1 MNRGGITNLKRWLFK
16 NKCFVKRGQ
25 DKEYTHLLLDGGKLH
40 IPRELYTNFY
50 NVLAMDI
57 CQGNRNCISENRTE
71 IFRFLVDIDYIDEQ
85 PLTNDEIEIIAKK
98 IQTGLEFFLRND
110 LSISERK
117 IIVCTTGEYK
127 TVSDHGFDLKKTGIH
142 IIWPNV
148 YVDVLH
154 AKYLRSAI
162 IQYLSQHHTLRPS
175 YNPWEEVIDYAVYS
189 SSGLR
194 MKGSSKK
201 VKCPSCKG
209 KKDKVEY
216 CETCYGEGKLIEG
229 NGRVYMPS
237 LILDGNRNV
246 LNDELNILTN
256 DNFEMLKQTSIRT
269 FDTERNIKRL
279 SNEDYPAWFDANKLM
294 EHLEKPST
302 KRKKKKKNTI
312 VSFSD
317 IMKKQKGMKRKIIL
331 SHDSTEFLAI
341 NKFIKNLFSNHAEY
355 KDQNIKDIFQC
366 GPKKKRYYVIQT
378 DSQYC
383 QNVGRNHNTN
393 HVWFLLNDKTICQKC
408 FSESYNSLS
417 ICCGNY
423 SSDVSP
429 ITLQLRDILYPEFLA
444 KRRENNKQNQGLDIQ
459 ESYCNIDSNEDA
471 TIKNFPSITSKLQ
484 ISVHEWLKNLEND
497 VCRDC

>member
-1 MNRGGITNLKRWLFK
+1 MNNGGITNLKKWLFK

-25 DKEYTHLLLDGGKLH
+25 DRELTHLLLDGGKLH
-40 IPRELYTNFY
+40 IPRELYTDFY
-50 NVLAMDI
+50 NVLSMDI
-57 CQGNRNCISENRTE
+57 CQEKINCISENRTE
-71 IFRFLVDIDYIDEQ
+71 IFRFLVDIDYVDEQ
-85 PLTNDEIEIIAKK
+85 PLTDDEIEIIAKK
-98 IQTGLEFFLRND
+98 IQTGLELFLRND
-110 LSISERK
+110 LSVYERK

-127 TVSDHGFDLKKTGIH
+127 TITDHGYELKKTGIH

-148 YVDVLH
+148 YVDDLH
-154 AKYLRSAI
+154 AKYLRSVI

-201 VKCPSCKG
+201 VKCPLCKG

-216 CETCYGEGKLIEG
+216 CEVCFGDGKKLEG
-229 NGRVYMPS
+229 NGRIYMPS
-237 LILDGNRNV
+237 LVLDGNGNV
-246 LNDELNILTN
+246 LSDELDVLKN
-256 DNFEMLKQTSIRT
+256 DYFEMLKQTSIRT

-279 SNEDYPAWFDANKLM
+279 TNQDYPTWFDATKLI
-294 EHLEKPST
+294 EHLEKPSA
-302 KRKKKKKNTI
+302 KRKKKKKKIT
-312 VSFSD
+312 SFSD
-317 IMKKQKGMKRKIIL
+317 IMKTKKGMKRKINL
-331 SHDSTEFLAI
+331 SHDSTEFVSI
-341 NKFIKNLFSNHAEY
+341 RKFIKNLFSDHIEY

-383 QNVGRNHNTN
+383 QNVGRRHNTN

-408 FSESYNSLS
+408 FSESFNSLS

-429 ITLQLRDILYPEFLA
+429 ITTLLRDILYPEFVT
-444 KRRENNKQNQGLDIQ
+444 KRRENNKQNQGLDIKV
-459 ESYCNIDSNEDA
+459 SNNYNDQYQDA
-471 TIKNFPSITSKLQ
+471 TIKNFPSISSKQ
-484 ISVHEWLKNLEND
+484 KISIQEFLKSLEKA
-497 VCRDC
+497 VFRDC

>member
-1 MNRGGITNLKRWLFK
+1 MSYGRRTHLKTWLFK

-40 IPRELYTNFY
+40 IPRELYTDFY
-50 NVLAMDI
+50 NVLSIDI

-71 IFRFLVDIDYIDEQ
+71 IFRFLTDIDYIDEQ
-85 PLTNDEIEIIAKK
+85 PLTNDDIEIIAKK
-98 IQTGLEFFLRND
+98 IQIGLELFLRND
-110 LSISERK
+110 LSVYERK

-127 TVSDHGFDLKKTGIH
+127 TVTDQGYKLKKTGIH

-154 AKYLRSAI
+154 AKYLRSVI

-175 YNPWEEVIDYAVYS
+175 HNPWEEVIDYAVYS

-201 VKCPSCKG
+201 VKCPLCKG

-216 CETCYGEGKLIEG
+216 CEVCYGEGKKLEG
-229 NGRVYMPS
+229 NGRIYMPS
-237 LILDGNRNV
+237 LVLDGNGKV
-246 LNDELNILTN
+246 LKDELDIFKN

-279 SNEDYPAWFDANKLM
+279 TKQDYPKWFDATKLI
-294 EHLEKPST
+294 EHSEKPSS
-302 KRKKKKKNTI
+302 KRKKKKKKI
-312 VSFSD
+312 MSFSD
-317 IMKKQKGMKRKIIL
+317 MMGTKKGLKRKVTL
-331 SHDSTEFLAI
+331 SHDSTEFVSI
-341 NKFIKNLFSNHAEY
+341 NKFIKSLFSDHNEY

-383 QNVGRNHNTN
+383 QNVCRTHNTN

-408 FSESYNSLS
+408 FSESFNSSS

-429 ITLQLRDILYPEFLA
+429 ITRQLQNILYPELSS
-444 KRRENNKQNQGLDIQ
+444 KRKENNKQNQGLDIK
-459 ESYCNIDSNEDA
+459 SSNGDIDTNEDA
-471 TIKNFPSITSKLQ
+471 SIKSFPSISLKLQ
-484 ISVHEWLKNLEND
+484 ISMQEWLKSLEGA
-497 VCRDC
+497 VCKDC